1 MKYPQHH
8 IHSQTQVRF
17 ANEVHD
23 FVTSPEFEFVGLENE
38 DNHENSPNPRRL
50 RWNLDSE
57 SINAISDATKRAN
70 DLISSVDYA
79 VIQSDAINSSWAKS
93 NKLSP
98 DGLLQMIMQL
108 AHYRLKGR
116 AGSTYESATT
126 AAFKHGRTET
136 IRSVTPESLA
146 MCEAFFDESKSNVDK
161 EKLLRDAVNNHSKVT
176 MRALKGQGMDR
187 HMFVLR
193 HMALQK
199 CNGDESRLPA
209 IFQDPAWHAM
219 SNIILS
225 TSTLPS
231 PALKGG
237 GFGPVGD
244 DCYAIGYGVRELGCQ
259 FSVMTSFNGA
269 QEFADSVGE
278 CISDVKRVILSKSS

>member
-1 MKYPQHH
+1 M
-8 IHSQTQVRF
+8 
-17 ANEVHD
+17 
-23 FVTSPEFEFVGLENE
+23 TSPEFDFVGLENE
-38 DNHENSPNPRRL
+38 DNHEYPSNPRRL
-50 RWNLDSE
+50 GWNLDSE
-57 SINAISDATKRAN
+57 SIDAISDATKRAN

-79 VIQSDAINSSWAKS
+79 VIQSDAINSSFAKS

-136 IRSVTPESLA
+136 IRSVTPESLDL
-146 MCEAFFDESKSNVDK
+146 CEVFFDDSKSNAEK
-161 EKLLRDAVNNHSKVT
+161 EKLLRSAVNNHSKVT

-193 HMALQK
+193 YLALQK
-199 CNGDESRLPA
+199 CNGDETRLPA
-209 IFQDPAWHAM
+209 IFQDPAWHTM

-237 GFGPVGD
+237 GFGPVGE
-244 DCYAIGYGVRELGCQ
+244 DCYAIGYGVRDLGCQ

-269 QEFADSVGE
+269 QEFVDSVAE
-278 CISDVKRVILSKSS
+278 CISDVKRVILSESSKN